1 MKATRPLI
9 AILLLSTPLF
19 SVPTNA
25 KMYNWADEKGALH
38 FSEPPPPCAETSKIV
53 ESMLT
58 YDSRDLPAPYV
69 KCEMQKK
76 TNEAKPTTEK
86 NIKKSEPAR
95 AHKVELYTS
104 KWCRYCKKA
113 RNFFRARKIAF
124 TEYDIDKDKAASRRM
139 KKKYKARGV
148 PFAVI
153 NGHRI
158 QGFSKTAYKKALR
171 KRR

>member
-1 MKATRPLI
+1 MKTIKPLI
-9 AILLLSTPLF
+9 AILLSTLLF
-19 SVPTNA
+19 SVPADA
-25 KMYNWADEKGALH
+25 KIYNWVDEKGTLH
-38 FSEPPPPCAETSKIV
+38 FSEQPPPGGETSKNV

-58 YDSRDLPAPYV
+58 YDSRDRPAPYV

-76 TNEAKPTTEK
+76 TNEAKPGTEK
-86 NIKKSEPAR
+86 KVKKSRPAR
-95 AHKVELYTS
+95 AHKVELYTA

-113 RNFFRARKIAF
+113 RAFFRSRKIAF